1 MLIRLAT
8 LQIPTLV
15 RKRARAPKQAATRLG
30 RLCRLATSSAVFLL
44 TMLKSWWFQSGSD
57 SMSSLGSREI
67 KFYFL
72 IKKIKSILL
81 RNLKFEI
88 LKI

>member
-1 MLIRLAT
+1 MLIRLTT

-30 RLCRLATSSAVFLL
+30 RLCRLATSSAVFSL
-44 TMLKSWWFQSGSD
+44 TMLISWWFQSGSD

-72 IKKIKSILL
+72 IKKNQINL
-81 RNLKFEI
+81 NLKLLI
-88 LKI
+88 

>member
-1 MLIRLAT
+1 VLIRLAT

-30 RLCRLATSSAVFLL
+30 RLCRLATSSAVFSL
-44 TMLKSWWFQSGSD
+44 TMLISWWFQSGSD

-72 IKKIKSILL
+72 IQENHQFCL
-81 RNLKFEI
+81 EI
-88 LKI
+88 LDLKLLI